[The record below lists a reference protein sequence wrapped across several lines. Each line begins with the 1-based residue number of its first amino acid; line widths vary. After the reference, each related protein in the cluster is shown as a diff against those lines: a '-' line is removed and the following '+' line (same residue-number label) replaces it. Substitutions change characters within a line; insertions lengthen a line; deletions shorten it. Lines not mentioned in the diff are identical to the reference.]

1 MNNSTFTLRIKEG
14 KLIISTEIEDYL
26 SQYPDMTQ
34 VTLTI
39 QSESNDIG
47 DRWNK
52 WFKEVE
58 KLEILENQNEVKK
71 YDELL
76 INKYKNQGL
85 EL

>member
-1 MNNSTFTLRIKEG
+1 MNNSTFTLKIQEG
-14 KLIISTEIEDYL
+14 KLIIPTEIEDYV
-26 SQYPDMTQ
+26 SQHPDTIQ

-39 QSESNDIG
+39 QSESNDIA

-52 WFKEVE
+52 WFEGVE
-58 KLEILENQNEVKK
+58 KLEILDNENEGKK